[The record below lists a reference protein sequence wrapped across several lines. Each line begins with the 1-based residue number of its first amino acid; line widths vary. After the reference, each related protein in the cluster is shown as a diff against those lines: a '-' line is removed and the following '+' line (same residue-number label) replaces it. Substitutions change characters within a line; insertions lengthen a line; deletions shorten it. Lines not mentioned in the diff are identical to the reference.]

1 MFSAVA
7 RIYISVIRGTPLLV
21 QLFVIFYGLP
31 SIGMT
36 ISPWPSAIIAFSLN
50 VGGYAA
56 EVIRAAILSVP
67 KGQWEAGHTIGMS
80 RRQSLVRIIL
90 PQAARVSVPPLSN
103 TFISLVKDTSLASLI
118 LVTELFRAGAAGGR
132 LQPGIHAAVPG
143 GGRDLLG
150 HLPGPRRRTV
160 RPGEEIGPLCRPL
173 SSRPDPRPRTP
184 ARTRLLTVR
193 GLRKAFGQHD
203 VLKSID
209 LDVRRGEVVT
219 LIGPSGSGK
228 TTVLRCLNG
237 LEVPDAGIAEFAG
250 QLTVDFSAPV
260 AKKQVLAMRDR
271 SAMVF
276 QHYNLFPHKTVLEN
290 IIEGPVQVQKRP
302 KAEAIQEARELLAR
316 VGLAGKEN
324 SYPFE
329 LSGGQQQRVGI
340 VRALALRPQLLLFDE
355 PTSALDPELVG
366 EVLTVIKELADEG
379 WTMVVVTHELA
390 FARQVA
396 DEVIFMDGGVVVER
410 GHPDTVLRDPREERT
425 RQFVDRLLN
434 PF

>member
-1 MFSAVA
+1 MLPTESA
-7 RIYISVIRGTPLLV
+7 
-21 QLFVIFYGLP
+21 LP
-31 SIGMT
+31 D
-36 ISPWPSAIIAFSLN
+36 
-50 VGGYAA
+50 
-56 EVIRAAILSVP
+56 RATILS
-67 KGQWEAGHTIGMS
+67 
-80 RRQSLVRIIL
+80 
-90 PQAARVSVPPLSN
+90 
-103 TFISLVKDTSLASLI
+103 
-118 LVTELFRAGAAGGR
+118 
-132 LQPGIHAAVPG
+132 
-143 GGRDLLG
+143 
-150 HLPGPRRRTV
+150 
-160 RPGEEIGPLCRPL
+160 
-173 SSRPDPRPRTP
+173 
-184 ARTRLLTVR
+184 VR
-193 GLRKAFGQHD
+193 GLRKAFGRHE

-209 LDVRRGEVVT
+209 IDVRRGEVVT

-237 LEVPDAGIAEFAG
+237 LEVPDAGILSFTG
-250 QLTVDFSAPV
+250 DLTADFSAPV
-260 AKKQVLAMRDR
+260 SKKQLNAMRDR

-276 QHYNLFPHKTVLEN
+276 QHYNLFPHMTVLQN

-302 KAEAIQEARELLAR
+302 RAEAAKEARELLGR
-316 VGLAGKEN
+316 VGLEDKEN
-324 SYPFE
+324 SFPFQ

-340 VRALALRPQLLLFDE
+340 VRALALRPELLLFDE

-366 EVLTVIKELADEG
+366 DVLTVIKELADEG

>member
-1 MFSAVA
+1 MSLTD
-7 RIYISVIRGTPLLV
+7 ST
-21 QLFVIFYGLP
+21 LP
-31 SIGMT
+31 D
-36 ISPWPSAIIAFSLN
+36 A
-50 VGGYAA
+50 
-56 EVIRAAILSVP
+56 AAI
-67 KGQWEAGHTIGMS
+67 
-80 RRQSLVRIIL
+80 
-90 PQAARVSVPPLSN
+90 
-103 TFISLVKDTSLASLI
+103 
-118 LVTELFRAGAAGGR
+118 
-132 LQPGIHAAVPG
+132 
-143 GGRDLLG
+143 
-150 HLPGPRRRTV
+150 
-160 RPGEEIGPLCRPL
+160 
-173 SSRPDPRPRTP
+173 
-184 ARTRLLTVR
+184 LTVR
-193 GLRKAFGQHD
+193 GLRKAFGRHE

-237 LEVPDAGIAEFAG
+237 LEVPDAGVVAFEG
-250 QLTVDFSAPV
+250 DLTADFSAPV
-260 AKKQVLAMRDR
+260 SKKQLSALRDR

-276 QHYNLFPHKTVLEN
+276 QHYNLFPHKTALEN
-290 IIEGPVQVQKRP
+290 VIEGPVQVQKRP
-302 KAEAIQEARELLAR
+302 KAEALKEARELLAR
-316 VGLAGKEN
+316 VGLADKEN

-366 EVLTVIKELADEG
+366 EVLTAIKELADEG